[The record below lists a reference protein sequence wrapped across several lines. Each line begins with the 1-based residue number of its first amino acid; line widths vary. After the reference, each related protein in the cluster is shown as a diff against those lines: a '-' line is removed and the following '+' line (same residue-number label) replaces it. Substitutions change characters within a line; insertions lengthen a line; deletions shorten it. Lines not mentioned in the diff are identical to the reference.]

1 MGLAAPPGVPGG
13 LAAGDGEAA
22 PGLRV
27 GLGVGLAVLPP
38 PSPPHPPIE
47 KASIP
52 IVAKYKSLRIA
63 IAPKRLTFKLS
74 KWQVQ
79 LLPFAAF
86 KFTCV

>member
-1 MGLAAPPGVPGG
+1 MGLAAAPGVPGEPATG
-13 LAAGDGEAA
+13 EGDAA

-27 GLGVGLAVLPP
+27 GLGVGLAVFPP

-63 IAPKRLTFKLS
+63 DRSQTPDF
-74 KWQVQ
+74 
-79 LLPFAAF
+79 
-86 KFTCV
+86 

>member
-1 MGLAAPPGVPGG
+1 MAAAPGVPGA
-13 LAAGDGEAA
+13 LAVAPGDTA

-52 IVAKYKSLRIA
+52 IVAKYKSLRITDR
-63 IAPKRLTFKLS
+63 PKRLTFK
-74 KWQVQ
+74 
-79 LLPFAAF
+79 
-86 KFTCV
+86 

>member
-1 MGLAAPPGVPGG
+1 MGLVAAAPGVPGA
-13 LAAGDGEAA
+13 LAGEEDAA

-52 IVAKYKSLRIA
+52 IVAKYKSLRITDR
-63 IAPKRLTFKLS
+63 PKRLTFK
-74 KWQVQ
+74 
-79 LLPFAAF
+79 
-86 KFTCV
+86 

>member
-1 MGLAAPPGVPGG
+1 VGLAAATGAPG
-13 LAAGDGEAA
+13 AAA
-22 PGLRV
+22 PGAPDGVAGLIL

-63 IAPKRLTFKLS
+63 D
-74 KWQVQ
+74 
-79 LLPFAAF
+79 LPQTPDF
-86 KFTCV
+86 

>member
-1 MGLAAPPGVPGG
+1 MAAVPGVPGA
-13 LAAGDGEAA
+13 LAVAPGDAA

-52 IVAKYKSLRIA
+52 IVAKYKSLRITDR
-63 IAPKRLTFKLS
+63 PKRLTFK
-74 KWQVQ
+74 
-79 LLPFAAF
+79 
-86 KFTCV
+86 